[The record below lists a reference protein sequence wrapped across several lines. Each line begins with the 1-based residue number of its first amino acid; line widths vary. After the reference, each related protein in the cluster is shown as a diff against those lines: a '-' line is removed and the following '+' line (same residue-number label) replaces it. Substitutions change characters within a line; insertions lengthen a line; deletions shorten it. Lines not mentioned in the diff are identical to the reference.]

1 MPSGYWPAPILP
13 PTPSCMS
20 AEVYDE
26 IRDEAGQNRGSTLP
40 TSTPLL
46 PQSATDWLPNLAS
59 PTCSK
64 DNRSEAHDPEEGV
77 LPLHQV
83 NWEHHGPWSWAS
95 ICSHPGQ
102 KWVCQKTGS
111 GEFADIASGLVKTW
125 SRRLKMKRFQSLKD
139 RNPEPDSASAMA
151 YVAPIS
157 SDLTM
162 LYSEW
167 CIVQLL
173 KLGCA
178 PILHRSLGATDPS
191 LTFLQA
197 GKRSRAFF
205 QNALSVLGEM
215 ILGRSGFTAV
225 QALVLMG
232 FYAEG
237 LGSHAIE
244 YPLAINAVQLALAK
258 GLHRAPSRSWNLP
271 EADIL
276 TRSWLWWAVYCLEK
290 QIVQRSGRPSTIDDD
305 NISTPIPLKA
315 PPGSLIDVE
324 VFTLFIRNAQIS
336 SQIAKRIMSVKASR
350 QSPAEAMQTVRDIHN
365 RLQKLLESIPPSL
378 QDKSYPSTPRH
389 LYSIYL
395 HFSIWGNFVAAHIIF
410 STPGL
415 QFVSV
420 PSPILLQIILVL
432 RTITTDAA
440 IAHWLAFYF
449 PIYAHTNLLMYILM
463 DPSQSSA
470 TGDLA
475 LLDICAGHFG
485 HVEHATSTEMSFH
498 FPRDSAALCAK
509 VVRAAMQ
516 ADRDNVTVP
525 VTPQALSALED
536 AEMSIGTA
544 DVGNGTDLRLFLE
557 PHNPD
562 NSFNPMEFDMESWNI
577 FSSIDITDDLDTAYA
592 GWEE

>member
-151 YVAPIS
+151 YVAAYFERSYDAVFGVVHRPTFEAR
-157 SDLTM
+157 LRTH
-162 LYSEW
+162 LAQFALRN
-167 CIVQLL
+167 IVYA
-173 KLGCA
+173 LGC
-178 PILHRSLGATDPS
+178 RSLGATDPS

-324 VFTLFIRNAQIS
+324 VFTLFIRNAQIP

-350 QSPAEAMQTVRDIHN
+350 QSPAEAMQTYLPPLLHLGQFRGGTYHFFYPWVAVRFRSESDPAVRNQVIHSA
-365 RLQKLLESIPPSL
+365 E
-378 QDKSYPSTPRH
+378 T
-389 LYSIYL
+389 
-395 HFSIWGNFVAAHIIF
+395 VAYAAR
-410 STPGL
+410 
-415 QFVSV
+415 
-420 PSPILLQIILVL
+420 QIILVL

-557 PHNPD
+557 PHNPV
-562 NSFNPMEFDMESWNI
+562 STTSVHK
-577 FSSIDITDDLDTAYA
+577 Y
-592 GWEE
+592 